1 SHYEIEG
8 SGRVK
13 ADPVVAATHP
23 TQTPPQYI
31 SRTKIEVIV
40 KNELVDKLLSKLR
53 ERLRGEQGGKIFV
66 EDVRDAIDI
75 PTNKRGEEAI

>member
-1 SHYEIEG
+1 MSHYEIEG

-40 KNELVDKLLSKLR
+40 KNEQVDKLLSKLR
-53 ERLRGEQGGKIFV
+53 ERLRGEQGGKICLEQKKAV
-66 EDVRDAIDI
+66 IDGQYDAA
-75 PTNKRGEEAI
+75 TN

>member
-1 SHYEIEG
+1 LRFISREG
-8 SGRVK
+8 M
-13 ADPVVAATHP
+13 ADIYWAGS

-40 KNELVDKLLSKLR
+40 KSLLSKLR

>member
-1 SHYEIEG
+1 LY
-8 SGRVK
+8 K
-13 ADPVVAATHP
+13 
-23 TQTPPQYI
+23 TPPQYI
-31 SRTKIEVIV
+31 SRTKIGVIV
-40 KNELVDKLLSKLR
+40 KNEQVDKLLSKLR